1 MKAGKVPFFKN
12 AFLINFSGTTQDIT
26 TEIERDEE
34 KTMAISQVQD
44 NIPRTKSD
52 KTPYTSD
59 IPTHKS
65 PGVET
70 KAESAIQNIADQQ
83 LPIVPK
89 NTYITTSNETQ
100 LPQNTSSIYDKADV
114 TAVTS
119 QHIMELPTSK
129 GKSIENRCPPKDLNY
144 EAISTNNQTPAALN
158 TLAKRVLIVEGPDTV
173 LTSQQTNGV
182 SQSTLAQTMHA
193 ASNIATKQSKNPTQ
207 RKNPIPQC
215 TNIAVE
221 RGSTTV
227 PNDSLLKETNNS
239 PPQKGL
245 GLASQHGIASSQMA
259 ALECQIRSTP
269 SRMPISEGK
278 TTMLRGMPEKIL
290 GSKLQEK
297 RTPLLAVVKPSS
309 AGTLIEN
316 IGNESSVTGSQP
328 RRSDFQTTAVDN
340 NLTSEA
346 TNSQSNLT
354 NVSITQNSNFTSS
367 ETRPHI
373 LSQTGPQVPSQ
384 RGSQTLPLIFTS
396 SKTRAKSVAEMSEAN
411 PKDNQNSERAIA
423 MQPGFASKPNIS
435 DQEMIKPTSESRV
448 LRSRATKSLD
458 PNQTLS
464 SKRPATKTSALT
476 QSLEKPLE
484 QRGESDPLSAKSNFK
499 EDSQNESKQE
509 SKSTSEDFCFSDEE
523 DQSIPRA
530 IGSQVDR
537 IETFLKNERLR
548 LSKKRKAIDQ

>member
-1 MKAGKVPFFKN
+1 MRFY
-12 AFLINFSGTTQDIT
+12 FSGTTQDIT
-26 TEIERDEE
+26 SEIERDEE

-44 NIPRTKSD
+44 NILRTKSD
-52 KTPYTSD
+52 QTPYTSD

-70 KAESAIQNIADQQ
+70 KAESAIQNNADQQ

-89 NTYITTSNETQ
+89 TTHIKTCSNETQ
-100 LPQNTSSIYDKADV
+100 LPKNTASIHDKADV

-119 QHIMELPTSK
+119 QHIMEPPTSEK
-129 GKSIENRCPPKDLNY
+129 NTIENSCQPKGSNY
-144 EAISTNNQTPAALN
+144 ETISTNNQTAATLN
-158 TLAKRVLIVEGPDTV
+158 TLAQRVSIVEGPDTV
-173 LTSQQTNGV
+173 LTSQQANGV
-182 SQSTLAQTMHA
+182 SQSTLAQTIHA

-207 RKNPIPQC
+207 RKNPIPQS

-221 RGSTTV
+221 SGSTTV

-239 PPQKGL
+239 LPQKGL
-245 GLASQHGIASSQMA
+245 GLAGQHGIASSQIA
-259 ALECQIRSTP
+259 DSECQTRCTP

-278 TTMLRGMPEKIL
+278 TTTMLRGMPENIL

-316 IGNESSVTGSQP
+316 TGNESSVTGSQH

-346 TNSQSNLT
+346 TNSQ
-354 NVSITQNSNFTSS
+354 SNFTSS

-384 RGSQTLPLIFTS
+384 RGSQTLPLISTS

-484 QRGESDPLSAKSNFK
+484 QSGESDPLPAKPNFK
-499 EDSQNESKQE
+499 EEGQNEGKQE

-523 DQSIPRA
+523 DQSIPQA

>member
-1 MKAGKVPFFKN
+1 MRFY
-12 AFLINFSGTTQDIT
+12 FSGTTQDIT
-26 TEIERDEE
+26 SEFERDED

-44 NIPRTKSD
+44 KILRTKSD
-52 KTPYTSD
+52 KIPYASD

-70 KAESAIQNIADQQ
+70 KGESAIDNNADQQ

-119 QHIMELPTSK
+119 PHIMEPPTSK

-173 LTSQQTNGV
+173 LTSQQANGV

-278 TTMLRGMPEKIL
+278 TTTMLRGMPDKIL

-316 IGNESSVTGSQP
+316 IGNESSVRGSQP

-384 RGSQTLPLIFTS
+384 RDSQTLPLIFTS

-484 QRGESDPLSAKSNFK
+484 QRGESDPLPAKPNFK
-499 EDSQNESKQE
+499 EDSQNESKQD
-509 SKSTSEDFCFSDEE
+509 SKSISEDFCFSDEE